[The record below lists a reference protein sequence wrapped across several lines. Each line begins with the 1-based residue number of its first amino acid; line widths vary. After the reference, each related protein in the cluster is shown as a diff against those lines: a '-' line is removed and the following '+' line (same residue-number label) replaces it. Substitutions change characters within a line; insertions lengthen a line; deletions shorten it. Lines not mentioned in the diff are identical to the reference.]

1 MRELFRLAGVIRSV
15 RGVVVGVTAVVG
27 LLASTVGAGGATELS
42 IPYSCDASGGTV
54 EVGILSA
61 PIDVAA
67 TSTPEPADVFEKV
80 VYTAELSLPDLEPK
94 PFAIN
99 FNFFRVTVPL
109 PEGLRDVK
117 VKIQD
122 PSPAVANP
130 AVSAISAS
138 VTDDAVVVDVP
149 ASPATTR
156 RFRFGTDGNFTYPF
170 NAVTN
175 TGGSPVVLPRI
186 KITAMPTRNAA
197 GATVDWVAPTVDTET
212 GFANIGDIPCTPDD
226 PSDVI
231 FTTTVSETVAIPVN
245 PHTDVPA
252 ALDPAVSW
260 ARHLKVYKIGS
271 TRYAPSTAVTRA
283 EAVQALWNMMDRP
296 DGANHPF
303 VDVPANA
310 PYDAA
315 LDWAFSEGIVPNPA
329 NHRFKPSNPALRGA
343 LIDMVFHMIEAEEG
357 SPWPAEPYTDVAPTA
372 PYAEAM
378 GWANATNTINE
389 FAGGTEV
396 RPTVA
401 ATRADLA
408 RILFKT
414 AKNPAWFRP
423 FPTTVLVAPA

>member
-1 MRELFRLAGVIRSV
+1 MRAM
-15 RGVVVGVTAVVG
+15 RGVVVAVLGVVAVV
-27 LLASTVGAGGATELS
+27 ASTAGTGGAASLS

-54 EVGILSA
+54 EVGVLSA
-61 PIDVAA
+61 PISITTTA
-67 TSTPEPADVFEKV
+67 TPEPADVFEKV
-80 VYTAELSLPDLEPK
+80 SYTAELSLPELEPK

-99 FNFFRVTVPL
+99 FNFFRVTIPI
-109 PEGLRDVK
+109 PAGLRDVK
-117 VKIQD
+117 VKVQD

-130 AVSAISAS
+130 AVSAIAAR
-138 VTDDAVVVDVP
+138 VTGGAVVVDVP
-149 ASPATTR
+149 ASPSTTR
-156 RFRFGTDGNFTYPF
+156 RFRFGTDGNFIYPF
-170 NAVTN
+170 NSVNN

-186 KITAMPTRNAA
+186 KITAMPTRSAA
-197 GATVDWVAPTVDTET
+197 GATVDWTAPVVDTET
-212 GFANIGDIPCTPDD
+212 GFAAIGDIPCTPDD
-226 PSDVI
+226 PTDTILS
-231 FTTTVSETVAIPVN
+231 TTVSTAVAIPLN

-252 ALDPAVSW
+252 SLDPAVSW
-260 ARHLKVYKIGS
+260 ARHLKVYKVAT
-271 TRYAPSTAVTRA
+271 TRYSPSAAVTRA

-296 DGANHPF
+296 AGGNHPF

-343 LIDMVFHMIEAEEG
+343 LVDMVFHMIEAEEG
-357 SPWPAEPYTDVAPTA
+357 SPWPAEPYTDVASTA

-389 FAGGTEV
+389 FAGGTQV

-414 AKNPAWFRP
+414 AKNPTWFRP